1 MIARTRISPSIYDL
15 TGGEFVSE
23 THYKIASSLAERT
36 EAYRLV
42 YQNYVRKGLIEPN
55 RYELRVTPYHLLP
68 TTNTF
73 LAIRDGEVLATVTLI
88 GDGELGLPMESIYGR
103 EVEAARE
110 RGLYVGEVTCLATHE
125 LDFQAFLPVF
135 VRLTRLMAQHA
146 RAYGMDQFLIA
157 THPKHARFYQRFM
170 GFHQIG
176 GYKDYPSVQ
185 NAPAVACCLDF
196 IKIDRERPAC
206 YDQFFGTSLPDTELF
221 PRPMS
226 HAEAEFFQPVT
237 QWGRQCVPI
246 CA

>member
-1 MIARTRISPSIYDL
+1 MIAPTKYSPGIYGLPGEDYFVETR
-15 TGGEFVSE
+15 
-23 THYKIASSLAERT
+23 YKIAGSLADRT

-42 YQNYVRKGLIEPN
+42 YQNYLRKGLIEPN

-68 TTNTF
+68 TTSTF
-73 LAIRDGEVLATVTLI
+73 IAMQDGETVATVTLI
-88 GDGELGLPMESIYGR
+88 GDGELGLPMESIYPE

-110 RGLYVGEVTCLATHE
+110 NGLYVGEVSCLATHDI
-125 LDFQAFLPVF
+125 DFKEFLPIF
-135 VRLTRLMAQHA
+135 VKLTRLMAQHA
-146 RAYGMDQFLIA
+146 RAHGMDQFLIA

-176 GYKDYPSVQ
+176 GLKVYPNVQ

-206 YDQFFGTSLPDTELF
+206 YDQFFGTALPDTELF

-226 HAEAEFFQPVT
+226 HAEAEFFRPVT
-237 QWGRQCVPI
+237 QWGNQCLPVG
-246 CA
+246 A